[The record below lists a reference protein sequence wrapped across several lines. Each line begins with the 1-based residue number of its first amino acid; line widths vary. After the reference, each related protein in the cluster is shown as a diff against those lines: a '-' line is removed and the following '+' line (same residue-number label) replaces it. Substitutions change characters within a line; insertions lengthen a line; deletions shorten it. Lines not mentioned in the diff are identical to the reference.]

1 MRELYIDIETYS
13 SVDIGS
19 AGAYRYAQSEDFAI
33 LLFAYKADEDPV
45 VVIDLTD
52 ISRCIPDHI
61 IQALTDPSVI
71 KHAYNAAFEWWC
83 LNQAGY
89 RTPIE
94 QWRCTMIHGL
104 YCGYPAGLD
113 ATGKAIGLPADKQK
127 LTTGKALIK
136 YFCAPCKPTKANG
149 GRTRNLPHHDP
160 DKWKLFMQY
169 NGQDVE
175 AEYAIEQRLRSQ
187 SVPESVWREWHHDV
201 LINARGVR
209 VDSDLVNGALYI
221 DDLST
226 EELIEAS
233 YRITGIDNPKSN
245 GRMLEWV
252 QNKCSDLTIDNL
264 QKETVEDLLD
274 NHADELPESVAEALR
289 LRQMINKT
297 SVSKYAAMAESKGP
311 DDRIRGLLQFYGANR
326 TGRWAGR
333 LVQVQNLPRN
343 YLGTL
348 DEARQLV
355 KQRKYTGI
363 KLIYGNVPDTLSQLI
378 RTAFIPSEGNKLIV
392 SDFSAIEARIIAWL
406 ANERWVMDVFA
417 NDGDIYCATASQM
430 FGVPVEKHGVNSDLR
445 QKGKVATLALGYQG
459 AESALVKMGAL
470 KMGIPEDELPDIKNK
485 WREANPN
492 IVSMWSAV
500 EQAAV
505 KCVKTGQATRPVLKT
520 YDPERARRNEELNG
534 ADYGQYSNWFTEH
547 DAPVNQLVFRYEGDI
562 VYGLTWLTV
571 ELPSGR
577 KLFYCSPTLSENR
590 FGKNAIHYLGL
601 NQTTKKWERD
611 STYGGKLVENIV
623 QAIARDCL
631 SLTLERVI
639 EAGYDPVMHIHDEIV
654 IDALPEQ
661 QLDDV
666 NRIFSEPIPWAPGL
680 LLKGAGFEAEYYKKD

>member
-311 DDRIRGLLQFYGANR
+311 DDRIRGL
-326 TGRWAGR
+326 
-333 LVQVQNLPRN
+333 
-343 YLGTL
+343 
-348 DEARQLV
+348 
-355 KQRKYTGI
+355 
-363 KLIYGNVPDTLSQLI
+363 
-378 RTAFIPSEGNKLIV
+378 
-392 SDFSAIEARIIAWL
+392 
-406 ANERWVMDVFA
+406 
-417 NDGDIYCATASQM
+417 DGDILVKAVENRQM
-430 FGVPVEKHGVNSDLR
+430 QLGSGGRRVVDAVDIDGQVIVLINLLISHGRGIVEPLHKSLHQSFVFGVGGGCSLC
-445 QKGKVATLALGYQG
+445 GLGG
-459 AESALVKMGAL
+459 FGNIRIDRGFRLCFIGR
-470 KMGIPEDELPDIKNK
+470 GIIG
-485 WREANPN
+485 
-492 IVSMWSAV
+492 
-500 EQAAV
+500 
-505 KCVKTGQATRPVLKT
+505 T
-520 YDPERARRNEELNG
+520 G
-534 ADYGQYSNWFTEH
+534 ADGGSHQHTQQQTQY
-547 DAPVNQLVFRYEGDI
+547 
-562 VYGLTWLTV
+562 
-571 ELPSGR
+571 
-577 KLFYCSPTLSENR
+577 TL
-590 FGKNAIHYLGL
+590 
-601 NQTTKKWERD
+601 
-611 STYGGKLVENIV
+611 
-623 QAIARDCL
+623 
-631 SLTLERVI
+631 
-639 EAGYDPVMHIHDEIV
+639 HI
-654 IDALPEQ
+654 
-661 QLDDV
+661 
-666 NRIFSEPIPWAPGL
+666 NL
-680 LLKGAGFEAEYYKKD
+680 LLTR